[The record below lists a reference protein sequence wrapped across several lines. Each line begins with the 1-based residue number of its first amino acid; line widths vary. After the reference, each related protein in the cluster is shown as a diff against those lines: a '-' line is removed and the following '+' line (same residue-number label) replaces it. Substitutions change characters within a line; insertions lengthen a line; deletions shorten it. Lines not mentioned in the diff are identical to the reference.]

1 MNKIV
6 LESAKGVKGGKVQL
20 AFAQVVNTGNNP
32 TNVLGLLNAS
42 DDRFNQSKP
51 RYAWLSAQPADV
63 NKLLGLN
70 LTLAEG
76 EELQLDM
83 VDPRF
88 VGFEA
93 QTLNIQITE
102 TTKGNEYEVANF
114 EKTAKR
120 AGKDGDFIMHNGM
133 YIYVRTSVVLGEAKH
148 TILTDTTRVETSA
161 ASAIAAALGK

>member
-1 MNKIV
+1 
-6 LESAKGVKGGKVQL
+6 
-20 AFAQVVNTGNNP
+20 
-32 TNVLGLLNAS
+32 
-42 DDRFNQSKP
+42 
-51 RYAWLSAQPADV
+51 
-63 NKLLGLN
+63 
-70 LTLAEG
+70 
-76 EELQLDM
+76 M

-88 VGFEA
+88 VGFES

-161 ASAIAAALGK
+161 ASAIAAALAK